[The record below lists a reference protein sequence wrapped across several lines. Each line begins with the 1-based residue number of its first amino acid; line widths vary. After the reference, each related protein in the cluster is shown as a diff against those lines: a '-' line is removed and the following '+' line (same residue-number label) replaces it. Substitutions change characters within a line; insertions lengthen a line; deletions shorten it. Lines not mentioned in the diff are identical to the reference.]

1 MLLLLFAS
9 RPFPPKSRPKA
20 LFWSSTEPLNTQ
32 RFPLLSAQLAAAR
45 RLPGVLLLAALP
57 RQAAEVEHDLVEL
70 LVVAINAV
78 LVGAG
83 TFVKIESRARE
94 KLD

>member
-1 MLLLLFAS
+1 M
-9 RPFPPKSRPKA
+9 
-20 LFWSSTEPLNTQ
+20 
-32 RFPLLSAQLAAAR
+32 LSAQLAAAR

>member
-1 MLLLLFAS
+1 
-9 RPFPPKSRPKA
+9 
-20 LFWSSTEPLNTQ
+20 
-32 RFPLLSAQLAAAR
+32 
-45 RLPGVLLLAALP
+45 LAALP

>member
-1 MLLLLFAS
+1 
-9 RPFPPKSRPKA
+9 
-20 LFWSSTEPLNTQ
+20 
-32 RFPLLSAQLAAAR
+32 LLSAQLAAAR